1 MNNSI
6 PEKYT
11 LRQIRLFLLLTF
23 GIALVARLLYL
34 RESVETPYFAIPYL
48 DELYHYQWAKK
59 IAEGQLLSERVFFR
73 APLYAYLLGAK
84 FFLLGDDFLTT
95 KLLQHFLGAITAVL
109 IFVMSFLIFGGGFIT
124 SKNQLT
130 THSAS
135 ANQQGVKLSPALI
148 SATISAIIY
157 ALYAPVIFF
166 EGELLDIFLSLF
178 FYPFIICTLFY
189 GKQCGWRNSNIFL
202 TGLML
207 GLTAISRPNVLVF
220 IPFVIFYI
228 FYHLYLNNSKRRI
241 FRLGLILIWGIVLP
255 ILPVT
260 LHNAIV
266 GHCFV
271 PISSYGGINF
281 YIGNNL
287 TADGFTPKTTRQY
300 VVTGEYQDS
309 VELFAR
315 KEAALLLGY
324 EPRATEINA
333 YWRYRAWQE
342 IAKSPRRFVW
352 LMWKKFVLFW
362 NAFEIKNN
370 KSLYVVTEFTPWLR
384 SVWKIFNFGTVIPLA
399 WAGLIMAIIFER
411 KRRVDILLMF
421 LLALSFCFSVILFFV
436 SFRHRL
442 PVVTLFIPFAGY
454 GLFFLLTAIHQLQW
468 RQLLVFI
475 IFLVHIALVI
485 NKDWFGVRR
494 NYNPAQDYWSVA
506 NCLQEKNQLEQAVQY
521 YQKALTYDDKLTDA
535 YNNLGRTLFLLKR
548 YDEAVKNFQRAIE
561 LDPKYIKAYNNLGAY
576 YEEVGDDAQA
586 RQFYEKSILIE
597 PEYALAHLNLAR
609 VLYKSGEL
617 NRARYHY
624 QWAKKLGINTTL
636 DYLEEINE
644 SVSFR

>member
-6 PEKYT
+6 TEKYT
-11 LRQIRLFLLLTF
+11 FRQIRPFLLLIF

-59 IAEGQLLSERVFFR
+59 IAEGQLLSEHVFFR

-95 KLLQHFLGAITAVL
+95 KLLQHFVGAITAVL
-109 IFVMSFLIFGGGFIT
+109 IFVMSFLLFGGGFIL
-124 SKNQLT
+124 SKNNST
-130 THSAS
+130 TMAIS
-135 ANQQGVKLSPALI
+135 ANQQEIKPSPALI
-148 SATISAIIY
+148 SASISAIIY

-178 FYPFIICTLFY
+178 FYPLIIYTLLY
-189 GKQCGWRNSNIFL
+189 GKQCGWRSSNIFL
-202 TGLML
+202 TGLMV
-207 GLTAISRPNVLVF
+207 GLAAISRPNVLVF
-220 IPFVIFYI
+220 IPFIILYI
-228 FYHLYLNNSKRRI
+228 FYHLYQNNSKGAI
-241 FRLGLILIWGIVLP
+241 FRLSLILLLGIVLP

-281 YIGNNL
+281 YIGNTS

-333 YWRYRAWQE
+333 YWRYRVWQE
-342 IAKSPRRFVW
+342 IAESPKRFVL
-352 LMWKKFVLFW
+352 LMWKKNILFW
-362 NAFEIKNN
+362 NAYEIKNN
-370 KSLYVVTEFTPWLR
+370 KSLYVVTEFTPLLR
-384 SVWKIFNFGTVIPLA
+384 SIWFVFNFGTVIPLA
-399 WAGLIMAIIFER
+399 LAGLIMALIFER
-411 KRRVDILLMF
+411 KYRVDILF
-421 LLALSFCFSVILFFV
+421 VSLLALSFCFSVILFFV

-442 PVVTLFIPFAGY
+442 PVVTLLIPFAGY

-468 RQLLVFI
+468 HRLFTFI
-475 IFLVHIALVI
+475 VFLVPLALVI

-506 NCLQEKNQLEQAVQY
+506 NCLQEKNQLEQTVQY
-521 YQKALTYDDKLTDA
+521 YQKALAYDDRLTDA
-535 YNNLGRTLFLLKR
+535 YNNLGRTLFLLNR

-561 LDPKYIKAYNNLGAY
+561 LDPKYVKAYNNLGVY
-576 YEEVGDDAQA
+576 YEEIGDDAQA
-586 RQFYEKSILIE
+586 RQFYEKAILME

-609 VLYKSGEL
+609 VLYKSGDL
-617 NRARYHY
+617 NRACYHY
-624 QWAKKLGINTTL
+624 QWAKKLGITTTL

-644 SVSFR
+644 FISSR